1 MPVRQHDV
9 QAGLA
14 MDVYE
19 LWNGIEED
27 RTALKEA
34 NRNNLALGRKAA
46 VAEAE
51 YQRAK
56 AARVWQLAEE
66 GRPAS
71 FIALV
76 IKGDQGVNPY
86 MLKRDV
92 AQYEY
97 ENSKEEI
104 NGLKLSIRVQNDQM
118 AREWGQSR

>member
-1 MPVRQHDV
+1 
-9 QAGLA
+9 

-76 IKGDQGVNPY
+76 IKGDQDVNPY

-92 AQYEY
+92 AQCEY